1 MTKTATILVVEDE
14 LNIRTALVTMLEKRG
29 YVTRSAGTAEEAL
42 RVLDE
47 TTMDLVIT
55 DLKMPGIGGLELLR
69 RVKEA
74 WQATEV
80 VVMTAYGSIETAVEA
95 MRLGAYDYIT
105 KPIDRDRFPVL
116 VEKALERHFLA
127 SENQELRDRL
137 ETRARFEDMIGD
149 SALMHQIYNLVEMV
163 AASDVTVLVAGESGT
178 GKELLARAIHQKS
191 PRASGPFISVNCG
204 ALPETLLES
213 ELFGYEKGAYTGAMG
228 TKVGRFELADGG
240 TLFLDEIGELSL
252 KPQVDFLR
260 VLETKEFRRLG
271 GTKVIKVD
279 ARIIAATNR
288 NLEEAV
294 KQGIFREDL
303 YYRLNVIPLRVP
315 PLRDRAEDIPLMVQS
330 FLREFALKHGRQPQ
344 EVSREAMRLLRLY
357 AWPGNI
363 RQLRNVME
371 RLMITVKDRVV
382 EPCHLPDEIQASKEH
397 IRTVLVTLGSTLEE
411 IEREVIRRTLAEVT
425 NHRERAAKILGIS
438 PRTLQYKIK
447 EYGIRE

>member
-29 YVTRSAGTAEEAL
+29 HVARSAGTAEEAL
-42 RVLDE
+42 RLLDE

-55 DLKMPGIGGLELLR
+55 DLKMPGMGGMDLLR
-69 RVKEA
+69 KVKKA
-74 WQATEV
+74 WPATEV

-127 SENQELRDRL
+127 SENRELRDRL

-191 PRASGPFISVNCG
+191 PRAGGPFISVNCG

-252 KPQVDFLR
+252 KSQVDFLR

-294 KQGIFREDL
+294 QQGIFREDL

-315 PLRDRAEDIPLMVQS
+315 PLRERPEDIPLMVQS
-330 FLREFALKHGRQPQ
+330 FLREFALKHGRPPQ

-363 RQLRNVME
+363 RQLRNVIE
-371 RLMITVKDRVV
+371 RLMITVKDRVM
-382 EPCHLPDEIQASKEH
+382 EPCHLPDEVQASQEH
-397 IRTVLVTLGSTLEE
+397 VRTVLVTLGSTLEE

-425 NHRERAAKILGIS
+425 NHREKAAKILGIS
-438 PRTLQYKIK
+438 LRTLQYKIK

>member
-1 MTKTATILVVEDE
+1 MTQPATILVVEDE

-29 YVTRSAGTAEEAL
+29 YVAASAGTAEEAL
-42 RVLDE
+42 RLLDE
-47 TTMDLVIT
+47 TTVDLVIT
-55 DLKMPGIGGLELLR
+55 DLKMPGIGGMELLR
-69 RVKEA
+69 KVKEA
-74 WQATEV
+74 WPATEV

-95 MRLGAYDYIT
+95 MRSGAYDYIT

-116 VEKALERHFLA
+116 VEKALERHFLT
-127 SENQELRDRL
+127 SENRQLRDRL
-137 ETRARFEDMIGD
+137 ETKARFEDMIGD

-163 AASDVTVLVAGESGT
+163 AASDVTVLVVGESGT

-191 PRASGPFISVNCG
+191 PRAGGPFISVNCG
-204 ALPETLLES
+204 ALPDTLLES
-213 ELFGYEKGAYTGAMG
+213 ELFGYEKGAFTGAMG
-228 TKVGRFELADGG
+228 TKVGRFELADRG

-252 KPQVDFLR
+252 KSQVDFLR

-330 FLREFALKHGRQPQ
+330 FLREFAAKHGRHPQ
-344 EVSREAMRLLRLY
+344 ELSREAMRLLRLY

-371 RLMITVKDRVV
+371 RLIITVRDRVI
-382 EPCHLPDEIQASKEH
+382 ESSHLPDEIQTSKEH
-397 IRTVLVTLGSTLEE
+397 IRTAMVTLGSTLED
-411 IEREVIRRTLAEVT
+411 IEREIIRRTLAEVT
-425 NHRERAAKILGIS
+425 NHREKAAKILGIS
-438 PRTLQYKIK
+438 LRTLQYKIK
-447 EYGIRE
+447 EYGIRD

>member
-29 YVTRSAGTAEEAL
+29 YVARSAGTAEEAL
-42 RVLDE
+42 RLLDDS
-47 TTMDLVIT
+47 TTDLVIT
-55 DLKMPGIGGLELLR
+55 DLKMPGIGGMDLLR

-74 WQATEV
+74 WPATEV

-95 MRLGAYDYIT
+95 MRSGAYDYIT

-137 ETRARFEDMIGD
+137 ETRARFQDMIGN

-163 AASDVTVLVAGESGT
+163 AASDVTVLVVGESGT

-191 PRASGPFISVNCG
+191 PRANGPFISVNCG
-204 ALPETLLES
+204 ALPDTLLES
-213 ELFGYEKGAYTGAMG
+213 ELFGYEKGAFTGAMG

-240 TLFLDEIGELSL
+240 TIFLDEVGELSL
-252 KPQVDFLR
+252 TSQVDFLR

-330 FLREFALKHGRQPQ
+330 FLREFALKHGREPQ

-371 RLMITVKDRVV
+371 RLMITVRDRVV
-382 EPCHLPDEIQASKEH
+382 EPTHLPDEIQASKEH
-397 IRTVLVTLGSTLEE
+397 IRTVLVTLGTTLEN

-425 NHRERAAKILGIS
+425 NHREKAAKILGIS
-438 PRTLQYKIK
+438 LRTLQYKIK